1 MFHVE
6 RMFIINVN
14 FTSTS
19 LYYSCWHLSQGG
31 IQVSVRTVENK
42 FIKIVEKDKDEK
54 YVKLD
59 SCY

>member
-1 MFHVE
+1 MFHVD
-6 RMFIINVN
+6 RMFVKMLISL
-14 FTSTS
+14 STS

-31 IQVSVRTVENK
+31 IQVSVRTEEK
-42 FIKIVEKDKDEK
+42 MFIKIVRKDRDEK